1 MNARHDDRIVASVR
15 HIVERMP
22 SGRAWSRTAFIEL
35 VAEERDR
42 PITLWP
48 IESALLSRVGRT
60 GTTCGLWVARKH
72 DDIIVYGS
80 DVADYQADQVIS
92 HEVGHMVLSHSGLPE
107 AEYSRGMMKILLPN
121 ISGRTIEKVLGRD
134 SFQDEQE
141 FAAETFADHIMVE
154 AMNNRHR
161 RQSPLRSTF
170 FRAQ

>member
-1 MNARHDDRIVASVR
+1 MDVDQEGRIFASVR

-22 SGRAWSRTAFIEL
+22 SGMAWSREAFIDL
-35 VAEERDR
+35 VADERDR

-48 IESALLSRVGRT
+48 VESALLSRVGRT
-60 GTTCGLWVARKH
+60 GATCGLWVSRKH

-107 AEYSRGMMKILLPN
+107 SSHSRQMLKILLPN
-121 ISGRTIEKVLGRD
+121 ISERTIEKVLGRD
-134 SFQDEQE
+134 SFENEQE
-141 FAAETFADHIMVE
+141 VAAETFADHLMVE

-161 RQSPLRSTF
+161 RLSPVRSTF